1 MHRPVLLALLQ
12 AGLAAGAGACVADS
26 GDEGFVV
33 RNNLAPNEGNC
44 AFTASTSSPFVSRGT
59 LTSRATSPYILTPLI
74 ESRITAA
81 MGQENLRTVALMGA
95 KVDLAIGPITVEDA
109 GGNVTFT
116 CAAEGPN
123 ACFSEGERLSLAGS
137 GLTKFRTPFAAP
149 LPPNGGLASAVFDL
163 VPTTTVSEIE
173 RKVGALAAG
182 SRMNALVVA
191 TATIY
196 GRLGGSDLDGLPF
209 DYPVTVCS
217 DCVVNDLGPCG
228 SLSADFE
235 PRTGNPC
242 NPFQDGVVDCCT
254 GAGGALT
261 CPAVGTMQ

>member
-1 MHRPVLLALLQ
+1 MHRPVLLALLH
-12 AGLAAGAGACVADS
+12 AGLAAGTGACVATS
-26 GDEGFVV
+26 GDEGFVI

-44 AFTASTSSPFVSRGT
+44 AFTATASAPFVSRGT

-74 ESRITAA
+74 ESRISAA

-95 KVDLAIGPITVEDA
+95 KIDLSIGPITVEDLQ
-109 GGNVTFT
+109 GNVTFT
-116 CAAEGPN
+116 CSAEGPN
-123 ACFSEGERLSLAGS
+123 ACFSEAERATLADAGV
-137 GLTKFRTPFAAP
+137 TKFRTPFAAP
-149 LPPNGGLASAVFDL
+149 LPPNGGLASAVFDI

-182 SRMNALVVA
+182 SRMSALVLA

-196 GRLGGSDLDGLPF
+196 GRLGGSELDGLPF

-217 DCVVNDLGPCG
+217 DCVVNDLGPCAG
-228 SLSADFE
+228 VAEDFE

-242 NPFQDGVVDCCT
+242 NPFQDGVVDCCIGT
-254 GAGGALT
+254 GGALT